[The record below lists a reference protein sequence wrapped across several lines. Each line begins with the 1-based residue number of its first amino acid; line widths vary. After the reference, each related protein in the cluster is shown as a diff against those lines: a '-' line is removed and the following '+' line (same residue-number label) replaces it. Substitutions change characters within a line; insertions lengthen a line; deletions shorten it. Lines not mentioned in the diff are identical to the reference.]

1 MIAVRQPR
9 PFIISKE
16 TLSNTAARQEA
27 RRHRMTLV
35 STLIGREG
43 VAFFCD
49 TQETQGGYA
58 KKNVDKMTVWD
69 FDDSPFRFAISG
81 ATDDATYLEMLERTI
96 TGNVLKLNS
105 FSLDL
110 IERTLADT
118 LAEFYDKHIWPQTA
132 KAPLMEFLLVFQP
145 LPSGMPEVVHVS
157 GTAVN
162 VPSLA
167 VHHKSIGVGAY
178 MADYLFPLLLG
189 GGQTQSELAI
199 AAAVVGKQVEEN
211 VDGCGPVERII
222 LLDRDGQYEELG
234 PTEIADSLRIM
245 QPFLGLLETAFTAAT
260 SIEDMKGHDL
270 ALDEIAGELSDI
282 RESNRAWWKSIESR
296 RRELAQ
302 YRSQY
307 EPKKKSSPFL

>member
-1 MIAVRQPR
+1 MIATGPPR
-9 PFIISKE
+9 PFIIPKEALSK
-16 TLSNTAARQEA
+16 TAARQEA
-27 RRHRMTLV
+27 GRHRMTLV
-35 STLIGREG
+35 SALIGREG
-43 VAFFCD
+43 VAFFCS

-118 LAEFYDKHIWPQTA
+118 LAEFYGKHIWPQTA
-132 KAPLMEFLLVFQP
+132 RAPLMEFLLVFQTAA
-145 LPSGMPEVVHVS
+145 LRNARGGAHFR
-157 GTAVN
+157 TAVN

-167 VHHKSIGVGAY
+167 IHHKSIGVGAY
-178 MADYLFPLLLG
+178 IADYLFPLLLG
-189 GGQTQSELAI
+189 GGQTQAELAI

-222 LLDRDGQYEELG
+222 LLDRDGRYEENG
-234 PTEIADSLRIM
+234 TDGDR
-245 QPFLGLLETAFTAAT
+245 
-260 SIEDMKGHDL
+260 
-270 ALDEIAGELSDI
+270 
-282 RESNRAWWKSIESR
+282 
-296 RRELAQ
+296 
-302 YRSQY
+302 
-307 EPKKKSSPFL
+307 